1 MPFPAYRYAIVTAS
15 ECALWFCVQTFNTS
29 VQFGVLTESKF
40 KSWSYLADNGTAFSH
55 FEQSSWRTVTNIPPK
70 FNTAFSS
77 NYSIQNSGKVKLRD
91 YVANTIRNAADMTM
105 IPGQKNDA
113 ASAFTQA
120 IYYRSFA
127 GDLDEWISR
136 IAQTMTNAIRVS
148 FPAPVNN
155 RYTGTMSQMEP
166 FIHVRWAW
174 LTFPILMVLS
184 SLVFLVA
191 SIVQTRRLRVRA

>member
-1 MPFPAYRYAIVTAS
+1 MSLI
-15 ECALWFCVQTFNTS
+15 LS
-29 VQFGVLTESKF
+29 V
-40 KSWSYLADNGTAFSH
+40 Y
-55 FEQSSWRTVTNIPPK
+55 
-70 FNTAFSS
+70 
-77 NYSIQNSGKVKLRD
+77 
-91 YVANTIRNAADMTM
+91 AADMM

-113 ASAFTQA
+113 ASELTQA

-127 GDLDEWISR
+127 GDLDEWKSR